1 MSNTKANIRLTLT
14 PEQKEMVKNQTGK
27 SAEAV
32 EFSVQELE
40 ERIAPTT
47 AVPMRTGFAVA
58 WKRKDVG
65 MCRAEARARGA
76 MLPVTALVD
85 QFYARVQAEGGGRF
99 DSSSLIR
106 NRRAKRQ

>member
-1 MSNTKANIRLTLT
+1 MSNPKANIRLTLT

-47 AVPMRTGFAVA
+47 AVPLDCSRNPPASPAPFHRPALGS
-58 WKRKDVG
+58 
-65 MCRAEARARGA
+65 RA
-76 MLPVTALVD
+76 
-85 QFYARVQAEGGGRF
+85 GRP
-99 DSSSLIR
+99 SCPHHPSILS
-106 NRRAKRQ
+106 NRRPES